1 MSKLHKTLEDE
12 THQKR
17 KLEEEIVILRSQLL
31 QLTFEA
37 DQVFDLRFFFF
48 LFLVQV
54 NLSILVM
61 LESAPFFLRDDLDTI
76 AIILLILFEFK
87 SQGKA

>member
-12 THQKR
+12 TLQKR

-37 DQVFDLRFFFF
+37 DQVFDLGFFF
-48 LFLVQV
+48 LFILFIYFSV
-54 NLSILVM
+54 SILLM
-61 LESAPFFLRDDLDTI
+61 LESAALY
-76 AIILLILFEFK
+76 FK
-87 SQGKA
+87 E

>member
-12 THQKR
+12 TLQKR

-48 LFLVQV
+48 
-54 NLSILVM
+54 
-61 LESAPFFLRDDLDTI
+61 FFLFY
-76 AIILLILFEFK
+76 LFIFW
-87 SQGKA
+87 